1 MRNLY
6 RIVVGL
12 AVLAALALGLGFA
25 GPAYYG
31 SKAELV
37 QRVKP
42 HDEAMADLT
51 GEVGTLVGPPEK
63 MIIADPKAFL
73 EGKGDDGARLA
84 NDDYMQSNGVYP
96 LQLKSVEAV
105 ASYIRLVSGIALAL
119 LVAAAFALRRK
130 LGGPPPV
137 SPRTS

>member
-1 MRNLY
+1 MKNLY
-6 RIVVGL
+6 RAVVGL
-12 AVLAALALGLGFA
+12 AALAALALGLGFA
-25 GPAYYG
+25 GPAYYA

-42 HDEAMADLT
+42 HDEAMAELT
-51 GEVGTLVGPPEK
+51 GEVGTLIGPPEK

-84 NDDYMQSNGVYP
+84 DDDYMQSNGVYP

-105 ASYIRLVSGIALAL
+105 SNYVRRASGGALVL
-119 LVAAAFALRRK
+119 LGVAAFTLRRK
-130 LGGPPPV
+130 LA
-137 SPRTS
+137 